1 MQVSK
6 EGLDLIKKH
15 EGYRDNAY
23 LCPAK
28 VWTIGYGNTFYES
41 GRKVKEGDVIF
52 IERNRK
58 HKIISNDKY
67 LSIRLAVSR
76 ADVDHVYEAGDY

>member
-1 MQVSK
+1 M
-6 EGLDLIKKH
+6 KK
-15 EGYRDNAY
+15 
-23 LCPAK
+23 
-28 VWTIGYGNTFYES
+28 
-41 GRKVKEGDVIF
+41 KVKEGDVIF